1 MSTTTKHDKED
12 IQRVI
17 RDMVSLLCRSSL
29 SPVVGVRIQGLI
41 GITVDDSQVLLV
53 QFDDSFASDH
63 LQQPSVNGSSVPV
76 SATAPELCKSNAR
89 KRLRMS
95 ETALPPAAVSG
106 TQSAEPSAG
115 INADCDVIVI
125 TDELDDHDVK
135 FDFGQFCNSADE
147 SHIGPVTDISMFKS
161 EDPLSNTNISIYAHS
176 GDGFASEATIH
187 RGSARKTLLRDML
200 ATPNDYT
207 SDNAQDWQ
215 SASSYSAPVQ
225 TDSVRSVQMK
235 ARPRIKQVLVLLL
248 IQVRYHPVAQQINGD
263 KPTCESFCRQ
273 QLTLG
278 MLMMLCLFSTQ
289 KFVCILM

>member
-1 MSTTTKHDKED
+1 LQCVLLLNFVWFIVKMSTTTKHDKED

-53 QFDDSFASDH
+53 QFDDSYASDH
-63 LQQPSVNGSSVPV
+63 PQQPSVNGSSVPI
-76 SATAPELCKSNAR
+76 SATAPELCKSKAR

-95 ETALPPAAVSG
+95 ETALPPVSG

-125 TDELDDHDVK
+125 ADELDDHDVK
-135 FDFGQFCNSADE
+135 FDFGQFCNSAVNE
-147 SHIGPVTDISMFKS
+147 SHIGPVTDSSMLKP

-187 RGSARKTLLRDML
+187 RGSARKTLLRDVL
-200 ATPNDYT
+200 AAPNDYPCT
-207 SDNAQDWQ
+207 SDNAQDFQ
-215 SASSYSAPVQ
+215 SVSSYSAPMQ
-225 TDSVRSVQMK
+225 INSVRSVQMQ
-235 ARPRIKQVLVLLL
+235 ARPRVKQVLV
-248 IQVRYHPVAQQINGD
+248 
-263 KPTCESFCRQ
+263 
-273 QLTLG
+273 
-278 MLMMLCLFSTQ
+278 
-289 KFVCILM
+289 